1 MYQTK
6 KSRGAGLVLILLSV
20 LTVHFI
26 FSRSLHNAQTSALE
40 SGSIV
45 NFLGAFF
52 AKIGMTQDQAD
63 FFVRK
68 MAHFFEFFI
77 MGIFLTLAVRKNSR
91 RTLAKNLFFVLF
103 LLLAVPICDESL
115 QYVSPGRSPEVKDV
129 LLDFAGAFCGFLLVF
144 LIDRLHFHFNGKK
157 RGK

>member
-20 LTVHFI
+20 LTVLFI

-52 AKIGMTQDQAD
+52 AKIGMT
-63 FFVRK
+63 
-68 MAHFFEFFI
+68 
-77 MGIFLTLAVRKNSR
+77 
-91 RTLAKNLFFVLF
+91 
-103 LLLAVPICDESL
+103 
-115 QYVSPGRSPEVKDV
+115 
-129 LLDFAGAFCGFLLVF
+129 
-144 LIDRLHFHFNGKK
+144 
-157 RGK
+157 